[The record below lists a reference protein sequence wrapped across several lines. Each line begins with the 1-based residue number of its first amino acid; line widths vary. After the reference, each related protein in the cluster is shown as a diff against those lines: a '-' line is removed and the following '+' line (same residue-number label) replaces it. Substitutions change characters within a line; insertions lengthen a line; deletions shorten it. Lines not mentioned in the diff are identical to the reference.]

1 MEASD
6 LTGRGYGAVLWEPD
20 GKTVRDARVTRF
32 MNWLAARG
40 ILDPGGYEDLWHWS
54 VTDPAAFWSAVWD
67 YFDVLG
73 DRGDGP
79 VLAGEVM
86 PDVRWFTGAT
96 LNYARNALRT
106 AWTDPDR
113 TAIIFDSERGR
124 AGSLSYGQLAQQVA
138 RVARGLRG
146 LGVGR
151 GDRVAALLPNVPEA
165 VVGLLAT
172 ASLGAI
178 WSSCSPDFG
187 ARSVIDRFA
196 QIEPKVLIACDGY
209 AYNGKE
215 YSRAEMV
222 GEVTAALPGLSAV
235 VQVNLLSGS
244 DGRAAGRGDRVGRP
258 RRRGASTT
266 SHEPEFEEVP
276 FAHPLWVVY
285 SSGTTGLP
293 KPIMHGHGGVVLE
306 HLKALSFHQDLRPGD
321 VFTWY
326 TTTGWMMWNYL
337 AGGLLAGTAI
347 VLYDGSASYP
357 ETDRLWRLAAEHGV
371 TYLGVGAP
379 YLVACMKAGLR
390 PGADIGLPALRAI
403 GSTGSPLPPEA
414 FGWVYQAVKPDLLLG
429 SFSGGTDLC
438 TGFVGPCPLLP
449 VRSGVISGRCLGAAV
464 EAYDEDGKPVTGQV
478 GELVITQ
485 PMPSMPVGFW
495 NDPDGVRY
503 RESYFDMYPGIWRH
517 GDWIEIL
524 PDGGCI
530 IYGRSDATLN
540 RGGVRMGT
548 SEFYRAVEAFSEV
561 ADSLVVDTGRLGAE
575 GRLILYVVP
584 AEGAELDDD
593 LKNRLRAALRAQLS
607 PRHVPDEIHQV
618 PGIPRTLSGK
628 KLEVP
633 VRKILHGTD
642 PERAADP
649 NALADPDVL
658 RYFGRFRRGV
668 RGADSPPVIGGSR
681 GVVPPG
687 ATPYTKEWTRCRT
700 DTRMRPGKPCSPRR
714 RRPGR
719 TTRRSTRGR

>member
-1 MEASD
+1 MDASEGD
-6 LTGRGYGAVLWEPD
+6 LASRGYGALLWEPD
-20 GKTVRDARVTRF
+20 DRTVRNARVTHFVR
-32 MNWLAARG
+32 WLASRG
-40 ILDPGGYEDLWHWS
+40 TATDGYQDLWQWS
-54 VTDPAAFWSAVWD
+54 VTQPGEFWTAVWE

-79 VLAGEVM
+79 ALAGAM
-86 PDVRWFTGAT
+86 PEVRWFEGAT

-106 AWTDPDR
+106 AWTDPSR
-113 TAIIFDSERGR
+113 TAIIFSSERR
-124 AGSLSYGQLAQQVA
+124 QAGSLTYGELAAQVA
-138 RVARGLRG
+138 RVARGLRI
-146 LGVGR
+146 LGVGP

-165 VVGLLAT
+165 VIGLLAA

-215 YSRAEMV
+215 YSRTQLRDEVLAE
-222 GEVTAALPGLSAV
+222 LPGSPAV
-235 VQVNLLSGS
+235 VLVHLIGEP
-244 DGRAAGRGDRVGRP
+244 AATPGAVLWDDLGAEGDQ
-258 RRRGASTT
+258 
-266 SHEPEFEEVP
+266 HEPDFEEVP

-337 AGGLLAGTAI
+337 AGGLLSGLTI
-347 VLYDGSASYP
+347 VLYDGAATYP
-357 ETDRLWRLAAEHGV
+357 ETDRLWQLTAEHGIS
-371 TYLGVGAP
+371 YLGVGAP

-390 PGADIGLPALRAI
+390 PGEEHDLTALRAI
-403 GSTGSPLPPEA
+403 GSTGLPLPPEA
-414 FGWVYQAVKPDLLLG
+414 FDWVYEAVKPDLLLG
-429 SFSGGTDLC
+429 SFSGGTDIC

-449 VRSGVISGRCLGAAV
+449 VRSGIISGRCLGAAV

-478 GELVITQ
+478 GELVLTQ

-495 NDPDGVRY
+495 NDPDGARY
-503 RESYFDMYPGIWRH
+503 RESYFDMYPGVWRH
-517 GDWIEIL
+517 GDWIELL
-524 PDGGCI
+524 PDGACV

-548 SEFYRAVEAFSEV
+548 SEFYRAVEAFEEI

-575 GRLILYVVP
+575 GRLILFVVP
-584 AEGAELDDD
+584 AAGGELDDD
-593 LKNRLRAALRAQLS
+593 LKGRLRSALRSQLS
-607 PRHVPDEIHQV
+607 PRHVPNEIHQV

-633 VRKILHGTD
+633 VRKILLGTE

-649 NALADPDVL
+649 NALADPDAL
-658 RYFGRFRRGV
+658 RYYGRFQGE
-668 RGADSPPVIGGSR
+668 ADP
-681 GVVPPG
+681 
-687 ATPYTKEWTRCRT
+687 T
-700 DTRMRPGKPCSPRR
+700 
-714 RRPGR
+714 
-719 TTRRSTRGR
+719 

>member
-1 MEASD
+1 MEAIVGD
-6 LTGRGYGAVLWEPD
+6 LTSRGYGAVLWEPD
-20 GKTVRDARVTRF
+20 DKTVRDARVTRF
-32 MNWLAARG
+32 MTWLEGRG
-40 ILDPGGYEDLWHWS
+40 ILDSTSYQDLWHWS

-67 YFDVLG
+67 YFGVLG

-79 VLAGEVM
+79 VLDGQVM
-86 PDVRWFTGAT
+86 PDVQWFGGAT

-124 AGSLSYGQLAQQVA
+124 AGSLSYGDLAQQVA
-138 RVARGLRG
+138 RVARGLAG
-146 LGVGR
+146 LGVGP

-165 VVGLLAT
+165 VVGLLAA

-187 ARSVIDRFA
+187 AQSVIDRFA
-196 QIEPKVLIACDGY
+196 QIEPAVLIVCDGY

-222 GEVTAALPGLSAV
+222 AEVTAALPGLSSV
-235 VQVNLLSGS
+235 VQVNLVG
-244 DGRAAGRGDRVGRP
+244 DAAPPEGTLRWDDLGEIG
-258 RRRGASTT
+258 TQ
-266 SHEPEFEEVP
+266 HEPEFEEVP

-337 AGGLLAGTAI
+337 AGGLLAGVTI
-347 VLYDGSASYP
+347 VLYDGSAAYP

-390 PGADIGLPALRAI
+390 PGVEVGLPALRAI

-414 FGWVYQAVKPDLLLG
+414 FGWVYEAVKPDLLLG

-449 VRSGVISGRCLGAAV
+449 VRAGVISGRCLGAAV

-495 NDPDGVRY
+495 NDPDGARY

-524 PDGGCI
+524 PDGGSI

-548 SEFYRAVEAFSEV
+548 SEFYRAVEAFAEV
-561 ADSLVVDTGRLGAE
+561 GDSLVVDTGRLGAE
-575 GRLILYVVP
+575 GRLILFVLP
-584 AEGAELDDD
+584 AEGAEVDDD
-593 LKNRLRAALRAQLS
+593 LRNRLRAALRAQLS

-642 PERAADP
+642 PERSADP

-658 RYFGRFRRGV
+658 RYFGRFQGE
-668 RGADSPPVIGGSR
+668 SPAG
-681 GVVPPG
+681 
-687 ATPYTKEWTRCRT
+687 
-700 DTRMRPGKPCSPRR
+700 
-714 RRPGR
+714 
-719 TTRRSTRGR
+719 

>member
-1 MEASD
+1 MEASEA
-6 LTGRGYGAVLWEPD
+6 TGRGYGAMLWEPD
-20 GKTVRDARVTRF
+20 DKTVRNARIARF
-32 MNWLAARG
+32 MRWLEDRRG
-40 ILDPGGYEDLWHWS
+40 LHHDGYEDLWRWS
-54 VTDPAAFWSAVWD
+54 VTEPAAFWSAVWD

-113 TAIIFDSERGR
+113 TAIIFDSERAR

-138 RVARGLRG
+138 RVARGLAG
-146 LGVGR
+146 LGVGP

-165 VVGLLAT
+165 IVGLLAT

-215 YSRAEMV
+215 YSRAEMAA
-222 GEVTAALPGLSAV
+222 EVTAALPGLSAV
-235 VQVNLLSGS
+235 VVVNLLAEGGEGPSR
-244 DGRAAGRGDRVGRP
+244 DVLPWEELGRGADAR
-258 RRRGASTT
+258 
-266 SHEPEFEEVP
+266 EPEFEEVP

-306 HLKALSFHQDLRPGD
+306 HLKALAFHQDLRPGD

-337 AGGLLAGTAI
+337 AGGLLAGATI
-347 VLYDGSASYP
+347 VLYDGSATYP

-379 YLVACMKAGLR
+379 YLVACMQAGLR
-390 PGADIGLPALRAI
+390 PGPEAGLPALRAI

-414 FGWVYQAVKPDLLLG
+414 FDWVYEAVRPDLLLG
-429 SFSGGTDLC
+429 SFSGGTDIC

-449 VRSGVISGRCLGAAV
+449 VRSGIISGRCLGAAV

-478 GELVITQ
+478 GELVLTQ

-495 NDPDGVRY
+495 NDKDGTRY
-503 RESYFDMYPGIWRH
+503 RESYFDMYPGVWRH

-548 SEFYRAVEAFSEV
+548 SEFYRAVEAFAEIG
-561 ADSLVVDTGRLGAE
+561 DSLVVDTGRLGAE
-575 GRLILYVVP
+575 GRLILFVVP
-584 AEGAELDDD
+584 AEGAELDED
-593 LKNRLRAALRAQLS
+593 LKSRLRAALRAQLS

-642 PERAADP
+642 PEQAADP
-649 NALADPDVL
+649 NALADPEVL
-658 RYFGRFRRGV
+658 GYYGRFQGE
-668 RGADSPPVIGGSR
+668 SPAG
-681 GVVPPG
+681 
-687 ATPYTKEWTRCRT
+687 
-700 DTRMRPGKPCSPRR
+700 
-714 RRPGR
+714 
-719 TTRRSTRGR
+719 

>member
-20 GKTVRDARVTRF
+20 DKTVRNARVTRF
-32 MNWLAARG
+32 MQWLADRRG
-40 ILDPGGYEDLWHWS
+40 LRHDGYEDLWRWS
-54 VTDPAAFWSAVWD
+54 VTEPAAFWSAVWD

-79 VLAGEVM
+79 VVAGEVM

-113 TAIIFDSERGR
+113 TAIIFDSERAR

-165 VVGLLAT
+165 IVGLLAT

-215 YSRAEMV
+215 YSRAEMLA
-222 GEVTAALPGLSAV
+222 EVTAALPGLSAV
-235 VQVNLLSGS
+235 VQVNLIS
-244 DGRAAGRGDRVGRP
+244 DSPPPAGTLPWNDLGRGVPGGLKGSSP
-258 RRRGASTT
+258 RGQHSTHGDQ
-266 SHEPEFEEVP
+266 HEPEFEEVP

-293 KPIMHGHGGVVLE
+293 KPIMHGHGGIVLE

-337 AGGLLAGTAI
+337 AGGLLAGLTI
-347 VLYDGSASYP
+347 VLYDGSAAYP
-357 ETDRLWRLAAEHGV
+357 ETDRLWRLAAEHDV

-390 PGADIGLPALRAI
+390 PGEAVGLPALRAI

-414 FGWVYQAVKPDLLLG
+414 FGWVYQAVKPGLLLG

-449 VRSGVISGRCLGAAV
+449 VRTGVISGRCLGAAV
-464 EAYDEDGKPVTGQV
+464 EAYDDDGKPVTGQV

-495 NDPDGVRY
+495 NDPAGARY

-548 SEFYRAVEAFSEV
+548 SEFYRAVEAFAEV
-561 ADSLVVDTGRLGAE
+561 GDSLVVDTGRLGAE
-575 GRLILYVVP
+575 GRLILFVVP
-584 AEGAELDDD
+584 AEGAELDED
-593 LKNRLRAALRAQLS
+593 LKSRLRAALRAQLS

-633 VRKILHGTD
+633 VRKILHGAD
-642 PERAADP
+642 PEQAADP
-649 NALADPDVL
+649 NALADPEVL
-658 RYFGRFRRGV
+658 GYFGRFQGE
-668 RGADSPPVIGGSR
+668 SPAG
-681 GVVPPG
+681 
-687 ATPYTKEWTRCRT
+687 
-700 DTRMRPGKPCSPRR
+700 
-714 RRPGR
+714 
-719 TTRRSTRGR
+719 

>member
-1 MEASD
+1 MEASEGD
-6 LTGRGYGAVLWEPD
+6 LLSRGYGAVLWEPD
-20 GKTVRDARVTRF
+20 DKTVRDARITRF
-32 MNWLAARG
+32 MSWLAAGRG
-40 ILDPGGYEDLWHWS
+40 LEFGGYEDLWQWS
-54 VTDPAAFWSAVWD
+54 VARPAEFWTAIWD
-67 YFDVLG
+67 YFEVLG
-73 DRGDGP
+73 DRGDGGEGP
-79 VLAGEVM
+79 ALAGQVM
-86 PDVRWFTGAT
+86 PDVRWFEGAT

-113 TAIIFDSERGR
+113 TAIIFEAERGR
-124 AGSLSYGQLAQQVA
+124 AGRLSYAQLAAEVA
-138 RVARGLRG
+138 RVAGGLRA

-165 VVGLLAT
+165 VIGLLAT

-209 AYNGKE
+209 RYGGKE
-215 YSRAEMV
+215 FSRAWML
-222 GEVTAALPGLSAV
+222 GEVVEALPGSPAV
-235 VQVNLLSGS
+235 VLVTL
-244 DGRAAGRGDRVGRP
+244 A
-258 RRRGASTT
+258 RRSPTLADPPGVTRWEDLGASGRQR
-266 SHEPEFEEVP
+266 EPEFEEVP

-293 KPIMHGHGGVVLE
+293 KPIMHGHGGIVLE

-337 AGGLLAGTAI
+337 AGGLLAGLTI
-347 VLYDGSASYP
+347 VLYDGSATFP

-371 TYLGVGAP
+371 NYLGVGAP

-390 PGADIGLPALRAI
+390 PGRDCDLSALRAI

-414 FGWVYQAVKPDLLLG
+414 FGWVYEQVKHDLLLG

-449 VRSGVISGRCLGAAV
+449 VRSGVISGRCLGARV
-464 EAYDEDGKPVTGQV
+464 EAYDEDGKPVIGQV
-478 GELVITQ
+478 GELVITR

-517 GDWIEIL
+517 GDWIEVL

-548 SEFYRAVEAFSEV
+548 SEFYRAVEAFDEIG
-561 ADSLVVDTGRLGAE
+561 DSLVVDTGRLGAE

-593 LKNRLRAALRAQLS
+593 LKNRLRAVLRAQLS

-658 RYFGRFRRGV
+658 RYFGRFQGSGE
-668 RGADSPPVIGGSR
+668 GADPPRLRKETSPSQWGDR
-681 GVVPPG
+681 GFVWGRSG
-687 ATPYTKEWTRCRT
+687 A
-700 DTRMRPGKPCSPRR
+700 G
-714 RRPGR
+714 
-719 TTRRSTRGR
+719 

>member
-1 MEASD
+1 MEANEGD
-6 LTGRGYGAVLWEPD
+6 LLSRGYGAVLWEPD
-20 GKTVRDARVTRF
+20 GKTVRDARITRF
-32 MNWLAARG
+32 MSWLNDRHQ
-40 ILDPGGYEDLWHWS
+40 LSLGGYEDLWRWS
-54 VTDPAAFWSAVWD
+54 VSQPGEFWTAIWD
-67 YFDVLG
+67 YFEVLG

-79 VLAGEVM
+79 ALAGEIM

-113 TAIIFDSERGR
+113 TAIIFDAERGR
-124 AGSLSYGQLAQQVA
+124 SGSLSYAQLASEVA
-138 RVARGLRG
+138 RVARGLRS

-165 VVGLLAT
+165 VIGLLAA

-209 AYNGKE
+209 GYGGKE
-215 YSRAEMV
+215 FSRASMV
-222 GEVTAALPGLSAV
+222 NEVATALPGSPAV
-235 VQVNLLSGS
+235 VLVNLLTRGDDPPRPPRGFSRGDPS
-244 DGRAAGRGDRVGRP
+244 PRTPLGRDPSPRTPLDWGDLGGDGRDRL
-258 RRRGASTT
+258 
-266 SHEPEFEEVP
+266 EPEFEEVP

-293 KPIMHGHGGVVLE
+293 KPIMHGHGGIVLE

-337 AGGLLAGTAI
+337 AGGLLAGLTI
-347 VLYDGSASYP
+347 VLYDGSATYP

-371 TYLGVGAP
+371 NYLGVGAP

-390 PGADIGLPALRAI
+390 PGERYDLSALRAI

-414 FGWVYQAVKPDLLLG
+414 FGWVYEQVKQDLLLG

-449 VRSGVISGRCLGAAV
+449 VRAGVISGRCLGAEV
-464 EAYDEDGKPVTGQV
+464 EAYDEEGKPVIGQV

-503 RESYFDMYPGIWRH
+503 RESYFDTYPGVWRH
-517 GDWIEIL
+517 GDWIEVL

-548 SEFYRAVEAFSEV
+548 SEFYRAAEAFDEI

-575 GRLILYVVP
+575 GRLILYVVL

-593 LKNRLRAALRAQLS
+593 LKNRLRAVLRAQLS

-649 NALADPDVL
+649 NALANPDVL
-658 RYFGRFRRGV
+658 RYFGRFQGS
-668 RGADSPPVIGGSR
+668 GEAADSSR
-681 GVVPPG
+681 LR
-687 ATPYTKEWTRCRT
+687 KET
-700 DTRMRPGKPCSPRR
+700 SP
-714 RRPGR
+714 
-719 TTRRSTRGR
+719 SQ